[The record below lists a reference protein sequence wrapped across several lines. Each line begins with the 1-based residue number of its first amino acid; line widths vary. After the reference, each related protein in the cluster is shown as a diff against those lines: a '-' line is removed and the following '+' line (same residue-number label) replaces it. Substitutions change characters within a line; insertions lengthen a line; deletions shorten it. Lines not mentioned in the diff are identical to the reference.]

1 MLNLPP
7 KKVSFVE
14 MDNELEAN
22 IKPYVKK
29 NKTKT
34 KTTLDNSPKNKR

>member
-14 MDNELEAN
+14 MDNELEAS

-29 NKTKT
+29 KQN
-34 KTTLDNSPKNKR
+34 KNKNHTGKLSEK